1 MIIDECRNKIF
12 NYFSE
17 NNFLKIEQI
26 EKFFFNRI
34 NNINDDMPN
43 YKNKNQYNNSNN
55 YQQGISHQII
65 DKNCSNEELYEEIG
79 KYNTRKDK
87 NNEVIYYNDNNK
99 YFKKK

>member
-12 NYFSE
+12 NYYSE

-26 EKFFFNRI
+26 GKFYFNRI
-34 NNINDDMPN
+34 NNIIDGMSN

-55 YQQGISHQII
+55 YQQRISHSII
-65 DKNCSNEELYEEIG
+65 DKNCSNEKLYVKIG
-79 KYNTRKDK
+79 KYNTLKDK
-87 NNEVIYYNDNNK
+87 YNEVIYYNHNNK